1 MKIIVKIWSA
11 GIPFAEFLTD
21 NLDDAIAHFSD
32 NVKMGFR
39 ATIEATPKKQF
50 N

>member
-1 MKIIVKIWSA
+1 MEIVVKIWSA
-11 GIPFAEFLTD
+11 GIPFGEFLTD
-21 NLDDAIAHFSD
+21 NLDDAIAHFSA
-32 NVKMGFR
+32 NVKLGFK